1 MDHNAIDRP
10 QQAVVSIV
18 NAADQQNGLNG
29 HTNYT
34 DNSTEF
40 SKGFCMPHLP
50 NRDPIDIQFK
60 DITYTVKLGF
70 YKGMCVCYN
79 YILLYLHNKTEKKL
93 PKLWINFKS
102 GW

>member
-1 MDHNAIDRP
+1 MDQSATDRP
-10 QQAVVSIV
+10 AAVPMVPMMTT
-18 NAADQQNGLNG
+18 DQNGLNG
-29 HTNYT
+29 HTIYT

-70 YKGMCVCYN
+70 YKGNVN
-79 YILLYLHNKTEKKL
+79 RISHQKRFE
-93 PKLWINFKS
+93 
-102 GW
+102 

>member
-1 MDHNAIDRP
+1 MDHNAIDR
-10 QQAVVSIV
+10 QAVVQMVPMVTS
-18 NAADQQNGLNG
+18 NTTEQNGLNG

-34 DNSTEF
+34 DNSMEF

-70 YKGMCVCYN
+70 NKGTC
-79 YILLYLHNKTEKKL
+79 
-93 PKLWINFKS
+93 
-102 GW
+102 